1 MDQEKFHDQV
11 TATLNAIQALLA
23 RSVDFHEEETKLG
36 KSILDVDKE
45 HTQTSSDLL
54 HHTELTNTLAGERT
68 DMAKERTD
76 LVREQTRLSTKST
89 ELSVIRTDMSR
100 ERSGLAGQRTDLAV
114 LRTDLSRARTG
125 LAEQRTKMAG
135 NRTQYSLKRTALA
148 GSRTT
153 LSNIRTSLA
162 QGRTYLALIRT
173 GLAFFSIAIAF
184 FRMFGISW
192 WTMFDAAL
200 AVGSLAMTATGLL
213 GYRRA
218 NNRVKTL
225 QNSFMTEEKAAT

>member
-11 TATLNAIQALLA
+11 TETLSAIQNLLA
-23 RSVDFHEEETKLG
+23 RSIDFHEEETKLG

-45 HTQTSSDLL
+45 QSKTNSDLL
-54 HHTELTNTLAGERT
+54 HHTELTRGLAGERT

-114 LRTDLSRARTG
+114 LRTDLSRSRTG

-135 NRTQYSLKRTALA
+135 NRTQYSLKRTGLA
-148 GSRTT
+148 RVRTT

-162 QGRTYLALIRT
+162 QARTYLALIRT
-173 GLAFFSIAIAF
+173 GLAFFSIAIGF
-184 FRMFGISW
+184 FRLFGISW
-192 WTMFDAAL
+192 WSVFDAAL
-200 AVGSLAMTATGLL
+200 AVGSLSMTAAGLV
-213 GYRRA
+213 GYRRC
-218 NNRVKTL
+218 NNRVKSL
-225 QNSFMTEEKAAT
+225 QQTFTSEEEVTT